1 MPTFRE
7 VLHAAEI
14 TLHDNTSGHRMHE
27 IEKILR
33 EHHAFS
39 GLTPEKATAIL
50 EDLGPTFVKMGQIAS
65 NRSDVI
71 PKAYADAFKTLRA
84 NVAPVPFSVIVET
97 IEQSLGHPWRETF
110 ADIEEQPLGS
120 ASVAQV
126 HRARLAQG
134 LGDPVAAGAQEERPA
149 AGGAVGSGGGGSEEN
164 ADDDSAGAATAEGD
178 VVAVKVR
185 RPNVVEQ
192 MAEDITLIRHALA
205 LADLTHVP
213 DGIMLTL
220 GDLVDELARTTAEEL
235 DFSVEM
241 GNLQRFGDELA
252 DQPHVRSPRPYPA
265 FSTDEVLVMEYVDG
279 VHINDVPALRAQGDD
294 PAALG
299 KRLAESYV
307 TQVIDDGFFHA
318 DPHPGNILVRGRDI
332 VWIDLGMTGSLSSS
346 EQAIVGRLF
355 AAVAQNDAFALK
367 DALLA
372 LAEAHGPVDHG
383 LLLSQISALLDSY
396 ASADL
401 ADINVGTAL
410 LDVIEV
416 MRTQNLTLPPSLTML
431 ARGMMTIEGVLVDIA
446 PETSVVEI
454 ISNHVRRRMFNLDAM
469 EAKAKSLFTATAS
482 SAEAATRL
490 PTQVSHTLDMLDRGQ
505 VKVGAD
511 LHVPRDFTAALY
523 SVSGIVALALISAG
537 LFVGSSLIAQTNMDP
552 KLLGVPLLG
561 ILGYLGAFV
570 LGVYVIWRVLLTRH
584 QQRNDEK
591 VE

>member
-7 VLHAAEI
+7 VLRAAEI

-39 GLTPEKATAIL
+39 GLTPQKATAIL

-65 NRSDVI
+65 NRSDII
-71 PKAYADAFKTLRA
+71 PKAYADAFKQLRA
-84 NVAPVPFSVIVET
+84 NVAPVPFEAIMQT
-97 IEQSLGHPWRETF
+97 IEESLGHSWRETF
-110 ADIEEQPLGS
+110 ADIEEKPLGS

-134 LGDPVAAGAQEERPA
+134 LGDPVAAGAQEERPTASA
-149 AGGAVGSGGGGSEEN
+149 AE
-164 ADDDSAGAATAEGD
+164 DGAATAQGP

-185 RPNVVEQ
+185 RPNVVNQ

-205 LADLTHVP
+205 LADLTHMT

-235 DFSVEM
+235 DFSVEL
-241 GNLQRFGDELA
+241 GNLERFGAELV
-252 DQPHVRSPRPYPA
+252 DQPHIESPRPYPE

-279 VHINDVPALRAQGDD
+279 VHINDLPALRAQGDD

-318 DPHPGNILVRGRDI
+318 DPHPGNILVRGDDI
-332 VWIDLGMTGSLSSS
+332 VWIDLGMTGSLSTS
-346 EQAIVGRLF
+346 ERAIVGKLF
-355 AAVAQNDAFALK
+355 ASVAQNDAFALK
-367 DALLA
+367 NALLA
-372 LAEAHGPVDHG
+372 LAKAHGPVDHG

-416 MRTQNLTLPPSLTML
+416 LRTQNLTLPPSLTML
-431 ARGMMTIEGVLVDIA
+431 ARGMVTIEGVLVDIA
-446 PETSVVEI
+446 PKTSVVEI
-454 ISNHVRRRMFNLDAM
+454 ISDHVKRQMFNLDAL
-469 EAKAKSLFTATAS
+469 EAKAKSLFTATAA

-511 LHVPRDFTAALY
+511 LNIPRDFVAALY
-523 SVSGIVALALISAG
+523 SVSGIMAMALISAG
-537 LFVGSSLIAQTNMDP
+537 LFVGSSLIAQTGMQP
-552 KLLGVPLLG
+552 QLLGVPLLG

>member
-84 NVAPVPFSVIVET
+84 NVAPVPFSVIVGT

-241 GNLQRFGDELA
+241 GNLQRFGGELA

-511 LHVPRDFTAALY
+511 LHVPSDFTAALY